1 MKTIHLLI
9 IILVYSS
16 FLCTSVTYGQSFS
29 ASMQVEKTKTQNR
42 SDPEDGDPCP
52 GQPTVT
58 DSEGNVY
65 NTVLIGGQCW
75 MAENLNIGTMIC
87 GGYGMDQLNNGII
100 EKYCYN
106 DDPNLCDANGGLY
119 QWREMMD
126 YSNEPGAQ
134 GICPDGWHIPTT
146 DEWLQLRDYVGP
158 VNGGQIL
165 KSCRQIDSPLGG
177 DCDTNEHPRWNDDGT
192 GLYYGIDDLNFS
204 ALPGGNRYMYGGF
217 YNLGT
222 QAYWWSSS
230 EHNTY
235 HSAYWSMGYNVNGL
249 PNLANWY
256 KEDGYS
262 VRCVKTYTPE
272 IIKTLNLNDI
282 SIPPDP
288 DDCFAASSQITV
300 SDFTVANGGSV
311 TLVTGHSGKILLQEG
326 TVVQNGGYLRAWIDV
341 AGNYCDQPESML
353 ATGMQDESLQQTFK
367 LSERSQAG
375 LKLYPNPTTGLIT
388 LEITD
393 AETSGSISVQIFG
406 IRGETIQQAILSG
419 SHNYIFD
426 LSGQAAGVYFLRL
439 MMDGQVAFVKLIKQ

>member
-29 ASMQVEKTKTQNR
+29 ASMQVEKTETQNR

-75 MAENLNIGTMIC
+75 MTENLNIGIMIC

-106 DDPNLCDANGGLY
+106 DDPNLCDAYGGLY

-146 DEWLQLRDYVGP
+146 DEWLQLRDYVGS

-235 HSAYWSMGYNVNGL
+235 HSAYWSMSYNVNGL

-262 VRCVKTYTPE
+262 VRCVKTYTPG

-326 TVVQNGGYLRAWIDV
+326 TQVQYGGYLRAWIDV

-353 ATGMQDESLQQTFK
+353 ASDTQNESLQQTFK
-367 LSERSQAG
+367 LAEQSQAG
-375 LKLYPNPTTGLIT
+375 LKVYPSPTTGDFTVELHGYEESETVLI
-388 LEITD
+388 
-393 AETSGSISVQIFG
+393 QIFSMQG
-406 IRGETIQQAILSG
+406 NLLSAQKLPASSLYSMSLKNRQPG
-419 SHNYIFD
+419 FYLVRVVMND
-426 LSGQAAGVYFLRL
+426 QLGVAK
-439 MMDGQVAFVKLIKQ
+439 VVKK